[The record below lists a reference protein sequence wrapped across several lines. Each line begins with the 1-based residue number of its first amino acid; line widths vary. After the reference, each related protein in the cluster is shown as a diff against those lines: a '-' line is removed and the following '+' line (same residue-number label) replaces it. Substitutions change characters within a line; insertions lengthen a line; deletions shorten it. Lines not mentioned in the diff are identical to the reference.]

1 LGMGEDCTLRGLVI
15 YYPEQLWN
23 STSPPLQYPYAISM
37 SGNNAAVEDVE
48 LLNPFNGISA
58 VQAHRHYLARIQ
70 GQPINRGIFVDQTY
84 DIGRIEDVHWNPY
97 WSSGVQVTQWSAL
110 HGIAFEFAR
119 TDWEYVFNTF
129 GFGYAIGYHFVT
141 SSDGACNGNF
151 LGIGMDLAFN
161 ASVQVDGA
169 QPYGILITNGEFTAF
184 NEASRCPACNGS
196 PTQVVVGS
204 ANTGP
209 VRFVNSAFWGPADHI
224 AVVSGTG
231 LASFSDCEFVQWDNA
246 KKGYAA
252 IQVNSGS
259 VSVQSCD
266 FKQNSTQ
273 VILESGVKKA
283 AIVGNL
289 YNGPELFVNNGA
301 VNVQK
306 GLNVAS

>member
-1 LGMGEDCTLRGLVI
+1 
-15 YYPEQLWN
+15 
-23 STSPPLQYPYAISM
+23 
-37 SGNNAAVEDVE
+37 
-48 LLNPFNGISA
+48 
-58 VQAHRHYLARIQ
+58 
-70 GQPINRGIFVDQTY
+70 VD
-84 DIGRIEDVHWNPY
+84 
-97 WSSGVQVTQWSAL
+97 L
-110 HGIAFEFAR
+110 
-119 TDWEYVFNTF
+119 
-129 GFGYAIGYHFVT
+129 
-141 SSDGACNGNF
+141 
-151 LGIGMDLAFN
+151 
-161 ASVQVDGA
+161 
-169 QPYGILITNGEFTAF
+169 
-184 NEASRCPACNGS
+184 
-196 PTQVVVGS
+196 VVGS